1 MSQEPPPLAPR
12 IAEDDSD
19 DEDPVTELDAA
30 GDTRRRIID
39 GIIQPARTAG
49 GPDSMTTRVFYSELL
64 LHRSAFGTR
73 CIDSN
78 LESGR
83 HT

>member
-19 DEDPVTELDAA
+19 DRDELEDPATELDAA

-39 GIIQPARTAG
+39 GIIQPARQQNLSCSYLYLE
-49 GPDSMTTRVFYSELL
+49 PELL
-64 LHRSAFGTR
+64 
-73 CIDSN
+73 
-78 LESGR
+78 SGSSSSHGR
-83 HT
+83 YIRG